1 MAREVM
7 SKHHILHMP
16 RAQVHSDGDPNGKRV
31 PGGQGCVSA
40 PSASARGLGGLWNEG
55 RESVHV

>member
-16 RAQVHSDGDPNGKRV
+16 RAQVHSDGDLNGKRL

-40 PSASARGLGGLWNEG
+40 PSASARGLGGLWDEG
-55 RESVHV
+55 